1 MGDAA
6 DHPLSAA
13 AAVPTDFGKHLV
25 ACVAC
30 RLVKTFAQFEGGG
43 CENCGFLEME
53 GDEDRVADATT
64 ADFKGV
70 MALPDPAGSWAA
82 RWTRLGRGGGGGGGG
97 SSAPVPG
104 VYAVALGPGV
114 TLSPAVE
121 EALSAAGVR
130 WVKGTEG

>member
-1 MGDAA
+1 MDNN
-6 DHPLSAA
+6 PLAA
-13 AAVPTDFGKHLV
+13 AAPVPTDFGKQLV

-30 RLVKTFAQFEGGG
+30 RLVKTFGQFEATG
-43 CENCGFLEME
+43 CENCAFLEME

-70 MALPDPAGSWAA
+70 MAMADPSGSWAA
-82 RWTRLGRGGGGGGGG
+82 RWTRLGRGGGGGSGG
-97 SSAPVPG
+97 PVPG
-104 VYAVALGPGV
+104 VYAVALGQGV

-121 EALSAAGVR
+121 EALRSAGVR